1 VRIDP
6 DLVGA
11 ATEPYES
18 AWTTRESMLY
28 ALAVGAGT
36 ADPAY
41 TTDNTGGVEQ
51 RTLPTMP
58 VLLTREARALRLLGD
73 VDWTRLVHAEQE
85 LVVLAPLPVQ
95 GTAPVVSRIAA
106 LEDKGS
112 AALITVTSESAGLFR
127 STSSFFVRGAGGFGG
142 ERRSRPSEPAPD
154 GPPDRV
160 VRQSTRPDQ
169 ALLYRLCGDRNR
181 LHSDPAIAARAGFD
195 QPILHGLCTFGFAGR
210 ALLGTVCGGDPDRFG
225 RIRVRFT
232 APVVPGDELTTEIW
246 STSDGAHFRTRRTD
260 GRVVLDG
267 GRLTGSPAPDLLP

>member
-6 DLVGA
+6 DLLGA

-18 AWTTRESMLY
+18 AWTARDSMLY

-36 ADPAY
+36 ADLAY
-41 TTDNTGGVEQ
+41 TTDNTGGVDQ

-85 LVVLAPLPVQ
+85 LAVLSPLPVH

-112 AALITVTSESAGLFR
+112 AALITIMSQSAGLFR

-160 VRQSTRPDQ
+160 VHQSTRPDQ

-210 ALLGTVCGGDPDRFG
+210 ALLGAVCDGEPGRFG
-225 RIRVRFT
+225 GIRVRFT
-232 APVVPGDELTTEIW
+232 APVVPGDGLTTEIW
-246 STSDGAHFRTRRTD
+246 FAPDGAHFRTRRTD
-260 GRVVLDG
+260 GRVVLDA
-267 GRLTGSPAPDLLP
+267 GRLTSSPAADLLP